1 MPQARRV
8 VIVGGGAGGLIAAN
22 MLARERDVKV
32 TLLNDTPYHY
42 YLPQL
47 LQIAFRG
54 DDSQLRRPL
63 DSLVRSGVE
72 LLLERAAR
80 VNLAERSVETESGR
94 PIPYDYLILAPGLT
108 VDHSAIRGNEPLASK
123 FGDFHSTPENAW
135 RVHSAISGINKGRVV
150 VAVADP
156 KHRCPPSP
164 YEAVLLADEAL
175 RARGVRQDVS
185 ITLAVPYP
193 RAYPSESFNEV
204 IEPVLRER
212 GIAIETFFTVDSVD
226 VEGGRMTS
234 LEGGELQF
242 DVGIV
247 VPMHKGPRLSVL
259 PEGTLDEDGFVK
271 ADRLTNAVNGYDD
284 AFAIGD
290 ASTSANA
297 RTGVTAHLQA
307 EVVVKRLRG
316 EHSVNTGRT
325 NCPTELGFGMGTFVI
340 SDYQHPA
347 VKLPPMRVFFLMKRM
362 FADMYWDMLK
372 YPEFWN
378 PIFESY
384 LEATE
389 PGRLSKIFG

>member
-1 MPQARRV
+1 
-8 VIVGGGAGGLIAAN
+8 
-22 MLARERDVKV
+22 
-32 TLLNDTPYHY
+32 
-42 YLPQL
+42 
-47 LQIAFRG
+47 
-54 DDSQLRRPL
+54 
-63 DSLVRSGVE
+63 VE

-259 PEGTLDEDGFVK
+259 PEGTLT
-271 ADRLTNAVNGYDD
+271 R
-284 AFAIGD
+284 
-290 ASTSANA
+290 
-297 RTGVTAHLQA
+297 
-307 EVVVKRLRG
+307 
-316 EHSVNTGRT
+316 
-325 NCPTELGFGMGTFVI
+325 MG
-340 SDYQHPA
+340 S
-347 VKLPPMRVFFLMKRM
+347 
-362 FADMYWDMLK
+362 
-372 YPEFWN
+372 
-378 PIFESY
+378 
-384 LEATE
+384 
-389 PGRLSKIFG
+389 